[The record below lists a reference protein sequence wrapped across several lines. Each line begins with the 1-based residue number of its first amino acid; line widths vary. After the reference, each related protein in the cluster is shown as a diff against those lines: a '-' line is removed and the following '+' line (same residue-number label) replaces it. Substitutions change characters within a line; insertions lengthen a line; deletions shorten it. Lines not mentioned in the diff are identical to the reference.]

1 MFTDLIS
8 NSNGNI
14 TAAVIGVSGLV
25 GVGQKDVAVPFKELK
40 ITSRNGKDWL
50 VLNRTKEDLRSAP
63 DELVDRS
70 VANSVRRFQRRTGSP
85 PTFIRPTSMITPETR
100 SAMSQ
105 S

>member
-1 MFTDLIS
+1 MTMPRTRSAMFTDLIS

-25 GVGQKDVAVPFKELK
+25 GVGQKDVAVPFKDLK

-63 DELVDRS
+63 AYELVGRS
-70 VANSVRRFQRRTGSP
+70 VANSASSLST
-85 PTFIRPTSMITPETR
+85 
-100 SAMSQ
+100 AN
-105 S
+105 

>member
-25 GVGQKDVAVPFKELK
+25 GVGQKDVAVPFKDLK

-50 VLNRTKEDLRSAP
+50 VLTA
-63 DELVDRS
+63 
-70 VANSVRRFQRRTGSP
+70 AG
-85 PTFIRPTSMITPETR
+85 
-100 SAMSQ
+100 
-105 S
+105 